1 MRSRIHHNE
10 VMIRAEALFAPKPER
25 SSLEA
30 PLDHLK
36 ACHRRI
42 EERLELMERA
52 AAHLETN
59 RQEALA
65 AFESAFRFMD
75 TAGMLHTEDEEMSVF
90 PRLKTRLERGELSY
104 LAGLE
109 HDHTE
114 AHRLYTELK
123 ATYSASGPVEQ
134 VAGLVSRLTT
144 LYRSHIASEDQVLQ
158 EYAAQHLDDADLRS
172 IAAEMKARRQS

>member
-1 MRSRIHHNE
+1 
-10 VMIRAEALFAPKPER
+10 MIRAEALFAPKPER
-25 SSLEA
+25 SSIDA

-42 EERLELMERA
+42 EERLDLMERA

-59 RQEALA
+59 RAEALD
-65 AFESAFRFMD
+65 AFASAFRFMD
-75 TAGMLHTEDEEMSVF
+75 TAGVLHTEDEEMSVF
-90 PRLKTRLERGELSY
+90 PRLKAHLERGELSY

-123 ATYSASGPVEQ
+123 QIHAEAPAPK
-134 VAGLVSRLTT
+134 VAAVVARLTT
-144 LYRSHIASEDQVLQ
+144 LYRAHIASEDDVLQ
-158 EYAAQHLDDADLRS
+158 AYGAQHLAPADLGA
-172 IAAEMKARRQS
+172 IAAEMKARRGQGS